1 MSSGISQDAMNRDPD
16 PDVVDSI
23 CRGIRDLLE
32 DEKTRILEEIRN
44 YPPPIPA
51 CDLQFN
57 HLLEQRARIAQEL
70 SRLDALSQRSLTRTD
85 AIKLIEEF
93 IASSSFI
100 DDEAVQRIRASF
112 NRLPTTAGAHDA

>member
-1 MSSGISQDAMNRDPD
+1 MSSGKSRDAVNRGPD
-16 PDVVDSI
+16 PGVVNSI

-32 DEKTRILEEIRN
+32 DEKARILEEIRN

-57 HLLEQRARIAQEL
+57 HLLEQRALISQEL
-70 SRLDALSQRSLTRTD
+70 SRLNALSQRSLTPTD

-100 DDEAVQRIRASF
+100 DAEAVQRIRASF
-112 NRLPTTAGAHDA
+112 DRPPTTAGSLDG